1 MAGAEN
7 TNGEAVRWGVLGTA
21 KIGLNAT
28 IPGIQ
33 KSRNGRLAA
42 IASRD
47 IARAEAVA
55 AREPGAKVYGSYE
68 ALLDDPE
75 IEAVYIP
82 LPNALH
88 VEWTIRAAEHG
99 KHVLC
104 EKPLAPTAAE
114 VRRMI
119 DACTA
124 AGVLLMEAFM
134 YRFHPQTLWALE
146 LLRQGRIGQVQL
158 VRSAFHF
165 DISAR
170 PRDIRL
176 QAALA
181 GGSLMDIG
189 CYPLNFSRA
198 VFGGAPRGA
207 AAHTVIMPGAE
218 VETKVGA
225 VLDFGDGRMSMI
237 DSSFQLPRQF
247 FAEVW
252 GERGRLLLPS
262 PFTPGIAETVVRI
275 EVDDEVTERHFAP
288 VDQYQ
293 LEAEH
298 FAECIR
304 NGQPVALPPADAL
317 EQAEAIEMIYRAAG
331 YTWPR

>member
-1 MAGAEN
+1 
-7 TNGEAVRWGVLGTA
+7 
-21 KIGLNAT
+21 
-28 IPGIQ
+28 
-33 KSRNGRLAA
+33 
-42 IASRD
+42 
-47 IARAEAVA
+47 
-55 AREPGAKVYGSYE
+55 
-68 ALLDDPE
+68 PE
-75 IEAVYIP
+75 VEAVYIP

-88 VEWTIRAAEHG
+88 AEWTIRAAEHG

-104 EKPLAPTAAE
+104 EKPLAPTADE
-114 VRRMI
+114 VRRVI
-119 DACTA
+119 DACSA

-134 YRFHPQTLWALE
+134 YRFHPQIRWALE
-146 LLRQGRIGQVQL
+146 QLRQGRIGPVQL

-170 PRDIRL
+170 PQDIRL
-176 QAALA
+176 QATLA

-198 VFGGAPRGA
+198 VFGGAPVGT
-207 AAHTVIMPGAE
+207 AAHVVVMPGAE
-218 VETKVGA
+218 VETRMGA

-252 GERGRLLLPS
+252 GERGRMLLPS
-262 PFTPGIAETVVRI
+262 PFTPGINETIVRI
-275 EVDDEVTERHFAP
+275 EVDDEATEHHFAP

-298 FAECIR
+298 F
-304 NGQPVALPPADAL
+304 
-317 EQAEAIEMIYRAAG
+317 
-331 YTWPR
+331 

>member
-1 MAGAEN
+1 MSGAAT
-7 TNGEAVRWGVLGTA
+7 TNAAAVRWGVLSTA

-55 AREPGAKVYGSYE
+55 AREPGAKVYGNYE
-68 ALLDDPE
+68 ALLDDPD

-88 VEWTIRAAEHG
+88 AEWAIRAAEHG

-114 VRRMI
+114 VRRVI
-119 DACTA
+119 DACDR

-134 YRFHPQTLWALE
+134 YRFHPQIRWALE
-146 LLRQGRIGQVQL
+146 QIRQGRIGDVRL

-170 PRDIRL
+170 PQDIRL

-198 VFGGAPRGA
+198 VFGGAPAGA
-207 AAHTVIMPGAE
+207 AAQVVVTPGAE
-218 VETKVGA
+218 VETRMGA
-225 VLDFGDGRMSMI
+225 VLDFGAGRMSMI

-252 GERGRLLLPS
+252 GERGRVLIPS

-275 EVDDEVTERHFAP
+275 EVGDEATERRFAA

-293 LEAEH
+293 LEVEH

-331 YTWPR
+331 YPWPR

>member
-1 MAGAEN
+1 MSGAAT
-7 TNGEAVRWGVLGTA
+7 TNAAAVRWGVLSTA

-47 IARAEAVA
+47 LARAEAVA
-55 AREPGAKVYGSYE
+55 AREPGAKVYGSYD
-68 ALLDDPE
+68 ALLEDPE

-104 EKPLAPTAAE
+104 EKPLAPTAAD

-119 DACTA
+119 DACDR

-134 YRFHPQTLWALE
+134 YRFHPQIRWALE
-146 LLRQGRIGQVQL
+146 QLRQGRIGDVRL

-170 PRDIRL
+170 PQDIRL

-189 CYPLNFSRA
+189 CYPLNFARA
-198 VFGGAPRGA
+198 VFGGAPVGA
-207 AAHTVIMPGAE
+207 AAQVVVTPGAE
-218 VETKVGA
+218 VETRMGG
-225 VLDFGDGRMSMI
+225 VLDF
-237 DSSFQLPRQF
+237 
-247 FAEVW
+247 
-252 GERGRLLLPS
+252 
-262 PFTPGIAETVVRI
+262 
-275 EVDDEVTERHFAP
+275 
-288 VDQYQ
+288 
-293 LEAEH
+293 
-298 FAECIR
+298 
-304 NGQPVALPPADAL
+304 
-317 EQAEAIEMIYRAAG
+317 
-331 YTWPR
+331 